1 MQRQEIA
8 LATAAGEGIG
18 TGITPHIAA
27 VAPVPAELD
36 IVGVRAA
43 VLLENQ
49 DELVLAAIERAH
61 AGIVLDPDTQ
71 ILEFAVDLLNS
82 GEQLGEMAPVHAQ
95 VMQ

>member
-1 MQRQEIA
+1 MASKPTE
-8 LATAAGEGIG
+8 L
-18 TGITPHIAA
+18 HI
-27 VAPVPAELD
+27 VA
-36 IVGVRAA
+36 VRAA
-43 VLLENQ
+43 ALFEDQ